1 MGRNKQV
8 SCKICFKT
16 MRSDVVKRH
25 MKVHEKR
32 NKQICGELLNEIVDK
47 VFVQKES
54 AKKEK
59 VKKMLSKKI
68 NLQQKNVMFRW

>member
-1 MGRNKQV
+1 
-8 SCKICFKT
+8 
-16 MRSDVVKRH
+16 

-54 AKKEK
+54 ATKRKCEEIETDEVIEVDNDK
-59 VKKMLSKKI
+59 L
-68 NLQQKNVMFRW
+68 NEQE